1 MSMKT
6 KPMTEKKRTKI
17 NLSMTKDAVA
27 MLKEISSS
35 MGMTQSG
42 FVEFMV
48 RQVARA
54 DKVPMG
60 QMVQETLEVF
70 MKK

>member
-1 MSMKT
+1 MKT

>member
-1 MSMKT
+1 MKT
-6 KPMTEKKRTKI
+6 KSMTEKKRTKI